1 MLLSFF
7 MIHLKCCYRYCR
19 MVQCL
24 LKSNHLVIKVL
35 IRFEAWDWRG
45 PDLISTSHSGN
56 IVLQI
61 YNYTGL
67 WYTSL
72 FPKIFV
78 LHLQYFTDG
87 CKWLDTHLQS
97 NQVEIKVLS
106 RSGLEIGAV
115 LIWSQPRPTAILML
129 PGYQVIGGIFAF
141 EDPGRLFFQ
150 IIGKWYLT
158 STFYLYGQILWS

>member
-72 FPKIFV
+72 FPKIFL
-78 LHLQYFTDG
+78 LHLQYLKDG
-87 CKWLDTHLQS
+87 CKWLDTYFNQIHFEATKYSMIYFKKLFYLAVSAAVWFLWKADVNGLLEVHRLNLQS
-97 NQVEIKVLS
+97 YS
-106 RSGLEIGAV
+106 
-115 LIWSQPRPTAILML
+115 IL
-129 PGYQVIGGIFAF
+129 Q
-141 EDPGRLFFQ
+141 
-150 IIGKWYLT
+150 
-158 STFYLYGQILWS
+158 